1 MQSQQKKPLA
11 VVMATDD
18 KAAFAAG
25 CALLSLKANSPLLF
39 KKANIIIYYQ
49 NLSQQ
54 NRKALRSIGRVFFKE
69 YKLNFSTADI
79 KTIRRYSQL
88 TLARYECFFLL
99 KEYKQLLW
107 LDLDIL
113 VKKELINILK
123 FKKSGFAMA
132 HDDNIVASNFLKPIK
147 GFDLLKRNFNAGVIV
162 FSENMANPVKVGAWC
177 YQQTKA
183 LANKLF
189 WIDQGILNL
198 ALQKFSIKPA
208 VLPRK
213 FNSHP
218 VLSPIKT
225 DNALILHAMG
235 NYKFWDNYPFKEWD
249 KFYSEWL
256 GLGGAEVTIQ
266 NYDKKYLLMF
276 KFKLFLEKVPFI
288 WGFSQKILSFK
299 FALLNNKTLKT
310 QGLKGR

>member
-1 MQSQQKKPLA
+1 
-11 VVMATDD
+11 
-18 KAAFAAG
+18 
-25 CALLSLKANSPLLF
+25 
-39 KKANIIIYYQ
+39 
-49 NLSQQ
+49 
-54 NRKALRSIGRVFFKE
+54 
-69 YKLNFSTADI
+69 
-79 KTIRRYSQL
+79 
-88 TLARYECFFLL
+88 
-99 KEYKQLLW
+99 
-107 LDLDIL
+107 
-113 VKKELINILK
+113 
-123 FKKSGFAMA
+123 MA